1 MLKLYN
7 NNNDDCDRKIL
18 IKKLIGVLMNKQN
31 DQTDIHTDR
40 QTKTD
45 RQIHVHP
52 STYIVVHKHQ
62 RKL

>member
-18 IKKLIGVLMNKQN
+18 IKKLIGVLINKQN

-40 QTKTD
+40 QTNTD
-45 RQIHVHP
+45 RYM
-52 STYIVVHKHQ
+52 YIQ
-62 RKL
+62 QYTL